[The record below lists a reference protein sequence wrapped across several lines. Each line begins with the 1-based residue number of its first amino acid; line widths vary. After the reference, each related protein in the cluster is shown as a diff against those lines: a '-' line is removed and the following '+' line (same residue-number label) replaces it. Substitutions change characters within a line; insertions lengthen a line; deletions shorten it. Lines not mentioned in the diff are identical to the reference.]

1 MQHHPQSSIVVNQR
15 EMPRIRH
22 ASRLGRRFTFTNQT
36 VFLFFCQRKNS
47 KLKTKKKERGRFIR
61 LMLSLDFLTPPPPLP
76 STRKEI
82 NKKETLK
89 VWMKR
94 GIKNTKPIDVCSV
107 CTACTISST
116 KFEGPYMRDNM
127 GYGVTMVTV
136 IRTSDFV
143 GMIHL

>member
-1 MQHHPQSSIVVNQR
+1 
-15 EMPRIRH
+15 
-22 ASRLGRRFTFTNQT
+22 
-36 VFLFFCQRKNS
+36 
-47 KLKTKKKERGRFIR
+47 
-61 LMLSLDFLTPPPPLP
+61 MLSLDFLTLPPPLP